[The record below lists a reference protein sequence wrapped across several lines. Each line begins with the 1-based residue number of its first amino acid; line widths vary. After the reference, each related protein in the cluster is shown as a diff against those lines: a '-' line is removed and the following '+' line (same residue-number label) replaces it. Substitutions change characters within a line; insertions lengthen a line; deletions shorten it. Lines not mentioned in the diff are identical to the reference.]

1 MQHKILIADDDL
13 TSRELVRSI
22 CSDWGYKVLSA
33 KNGHEAIHLLE
44 VQPDIE
50 VAILDWIMPDYTGLE
65 ICNNYSK
72 RKDHLTHLILLSGKA
87 DIQDVING
95 LDSGADDYMTKP
107 FEPLELLARIR
118 SGIRSFQMK
127 SLIYRYANNMEKL
140 AEEKAEQLVHA
151 DRLSTLG
158 VLSSGMAHE
167 VNNPLGFI
175 RTNLQFLQDCQPMI
189 IQALDCAQNTSS
201 VEQEQ
206 LEYCKQELEP
216 TLKGIQTGI
225 ERISTIISGLKQ
237 YARRDTSEK
246 TPFDLRD
253 AIENSLQLTN
263 SRLKNQVEV
272 VFDKTENPAVILGNK
287 QRIEQVFINLLIN
300 AADAMKNTQEPKISI
315 QLLNSPKTAA
325 SPFFEILFSN
335 NGPCISSQA
344 ISKIF
349 TPFFTTK
356 ATGEGT
362 GLGLA
367 ISQGII
373 SEHKG
378 TIQVRNIQNRQKGT
392 GVTFTIRLP
401 QGQDTI

>member
-22 CSDWGYKVLSA
+22 CSDWGYHVFSA

-44 VQPDIE
+44 EQSDIE

-72 RKDHLTHLILLSGKA
+72 RKDHLTHLILLSGKT
-87 DIQDVING
+87 DIRDVING

-118 SGIRSFQMK
+118 SGIRSYVMK

-175 RTNLQFLQDCQPMI
+175 RSNLQFLQDCQPLI
-189 IQALDCAQNTSS
+189 LNALDHAQNAADID
-201 VEQEQ
+201 QEQ
-206 LEYCKQELEP
+206 LEYCKQEFEP
-216 TLKGIQTGI
+216 TLSGIQTGI

-253 AIENSLQLTN
+253 AVENALQLTG

-272 VFDKTENPAVILGNK
+272 VFAKSEKPAVILGNK

-300 AADAMKNTQEPKISI
+300 AADAMKNTQKPTIRI
-315 QLLNSPKTAA
+315 QLLSPPKATNF
-325 SPFFEILFSN
+325 SFFEILFSN
-335 NGPCISSQA
+335 NGPYISSQA
-344 ISKIF
+344 INKIF

-378 TIQVRNIQNRQKGT
+378 TIQVRNDQSKQDGT

-401 QGQDTI
+401 ARTK